1 MKQVVTQVKH
11 RNCTIISTPTEQFPN
26 MVTVTKTPKIRE
38 VFLDRRYITLE
49 KCYLTI
55 EAFESDR
62 LINNKE
68 TYVKVQLREVVVV
81 YEANS

>member
-11 RNCTIISTPTEQFPN
+11 RNCTIISTPTEQFPH

-81 YEANS
+81 DEVDS

>member
-1 MKQVVTQVKH
+1 MKQVTELKH
-11 RNCTIISTPTEQFPN
+11 RNCIIVANSTEQFPE
-26 MVTVTKTPKIRE
+26 MVKIIKTPKIRE

-81 YEANS
+81 DEADS